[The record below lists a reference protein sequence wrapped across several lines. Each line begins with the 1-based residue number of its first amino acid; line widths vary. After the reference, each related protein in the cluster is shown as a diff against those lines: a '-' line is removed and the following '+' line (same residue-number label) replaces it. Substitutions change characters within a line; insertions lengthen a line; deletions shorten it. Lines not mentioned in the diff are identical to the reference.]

1 MVACKICGEKIE
13 YNDIMSAVVINKG
26 MDSQHVLCHSCLCEA
41 QNNGKVIQCESCGEN
56 YTADALH
63 DEEIFGNSFTMCP
76 SCGKDVVD
84 GFTREEFVA
93 EYRPRRYAVTVRY
106 PSGPRGYIVSVNIGE
121 DGVASALKKLA
132 ERVDLGGAM
141 EISIAEVL
149 LEEDEF

>member
-63 DEEIFGNSFTMCP
+63 DEEIFGNSFTMCL
-76 SCGKDVVD
+76 SWELVVVPVLT
-84 GFTREEFVA
+84 GEELVA
-93 EYRPRRYAVTVRY
+93 KCRP
-106 PSGPRGYIVSVNIGE
+106 G
-121 DGVASALKKLA
+121 
-132 ERVDLGGAM
+132 
-141 EISIAEVL
+141 
-149 LEEDEF
+149 